1 MRISIGADH
10 RGFELKAF
18 IINHFKE
25 YEWIDVGTHSTV
37 RTDYPLYTQKVCR
50 EILQGN
56 ATLGIAICGSGVG
69 VSIAANRFKGI
80 YAALCWNPQV
90 AKHAKEYD
98 GSNVL
103 ALPSNFITSAEVVDI
118 VSAWLNAEFKGGT
131 YLKRLEMMD

>member
-10 RGFELKAF
+10 RGYELKKF

-25 YEWIDVGTHSTV
+25 YEWIDVGTHSID
-37 RTDYPLYTQKVCR
+37 RTDYPLYAQNVCR

-56 ATLGIAICGSGVG
+56 AVLGIAICGTGVG

-80 YAALCWNPQV
+80 YAALCWNPQI
-90 AKHAKEYD
+90 AKHSREYD

-103 ALPSNFITSAEVVDI
+103 ALPSNFINNADAVEI
-118 VSAWLNAEFKGGT
+118 ISAWLNAEFKGGT